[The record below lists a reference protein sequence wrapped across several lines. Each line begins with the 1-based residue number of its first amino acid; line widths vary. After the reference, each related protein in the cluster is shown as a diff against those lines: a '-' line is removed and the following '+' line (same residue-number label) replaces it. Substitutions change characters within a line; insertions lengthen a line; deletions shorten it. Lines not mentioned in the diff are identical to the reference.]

1 MVVVLLKHGE
11 QICGFPALQAGYAAR
26 TVDAWQWCSA
36 GVLARELQVSPQE
49 ARALLL
55 ALEGGGYLTRYT
67 GRLAAGHDGAWLPE
81 EEDGTEP
88 LLLWH
93 VTSLKGMQLAKAHI
107 GLAMSRA
114 TAEALL
120 DGLLGRVRIVNCDPC
135 ATHVVESVALYGS
148 LVDPGR
154 KEVTDVDLI
163 VFARRRRRGPDDT
176 SDGDNPGSVSRWPS
190 EEQVC
195 TERAALRTLLAE
207 GHDRLDIEVVDERSD
222 NRWPLP
228 PGATWKRVFP

>member
-1 MVVVLLKHGE
+1 
-11 QICGFPALQAGYAAR
+11 
-26 TVDAWQWCSA
+26 
-36 GVLARELQVSPQE
+36 VLARELQVSPQE

-55 ALEGGGYLTRYT
+55 ALESGGYLTRYT
-67 GRLAAGHDGAWLPE
+67 GQLAAGHKGAWLPE
-81 EEDGTEP
+81 EEDATEP

-93 VTSLKGMQLAKAHI
+93 VTSMKGMQLAKAHT
-107 GLAMSRA
+107 GFAMSRA

-120 DGLLGRVRIVNCDPC
+120 DGLLGRVRLVNCDPR

-148 LVDPGR
+148 LVDPDLE
-154 KEVTDVDLI
+154 EVTDVDLI
-163 VFARRRRRGPDDT
+163 VLTRRRQGGANGT
-176 SDGDNPGSVSRWPS
+176 SDGDTSGSVPRWPS

-222 NRWPLP
+222 DRWPLP
-228 PGATWKRVFP
+228 PGATWKRTFP